1 MPPDPDAVHGGSAH
15 TAKTKRAKAVIS
27 FAVSAVKRV
36 NETVE
41 EPVKATKLADE
52 LQHYIKLVE
61 TSPRI
66 QGLYGNVDLDTQGT
80 KLWNLCIS
88 PRQADAQRANE
99 ALHERRLLLL
109 NARVFAF
116 QILDL
121 SRYTPSSGYAQV
133 LLLLNMAL
141 RAGVACLSG
150 NNVDLAR
157 IALQRAADYNGH
169 LQNLSQS
176 QRLTQDEAW
185 KEDQFDVA
193 EHMFIAQVL
202 VTALLGV
209 QTTDGYEKAQN
220 LVRYLKSEIG
230 DKLVVLLL
238 DLEVLI
244 KAPDEVFDADAYAR
258 ILERMMQIFNHQE
271 TNFKLLVYH
280 IRKLH
285 EKSPSDGVRILDM
298 FLLTLNGQQCD
309 ASWIEN
315 LVITRMWMITSHR
328 DSDSGIDEAQKLLHK
343 LDKPLGAEGTVAAQT
358 LIWKKLEYNFTQHQF
373 DLAEKWCR
381 LALSPLF
388 RNSGPHNIAKLER
401 YSIDKTVTYIN

>member
-1 MPPDPDAVHGGSAH
+1 MANSANHTGNGS
-15 TAKTKRAKAVIS
+15 KMS
-27 FAVSAVKRV
+27 FNHAA
-36 NETVE
+36 N
-41 EPVKATKLADE
+41 ADR
-52 LQHYIKLVE
+52 
-61 TSPRI
+61 TS
-66 QGLYGNVDLDTQGT
+66 Q
-80 KLWNLCIS
+80 
-88 PRQADAQRANE
+88 
-99 ALHERRLLLL
+99 
-109 NARVFAF
+109 
-116 QILDL
+116 
-121 SRYTPSSGYAQV
+121 
-133 LLLLNMAL
+133 
-141 RAGVACLSG
+141 
-150 NNVDLAR
+150 
-157 IALQRAADYNGH
+157 
-169 LQNLSQS
+169 
-176 QRLTQDEAW
+176 AW

-193 EHMFIAQVL
+193 EHMFSKAEALSSSLSPSAAEKLADLLFRVGESSLHRKDFPMAIKWVQRAYDMLNDQELEKMSRDAVELRLTVAQVL

-358 LIWKKLEYNFTQHQF
+358 VW
-373 DLAEKWCR
+373 
-381 LALSPLF
+381 
-388 RNSGPHNIAKLER
+388 
-401 YSIDKTVTYIN
+401 YSRHGLCQLTN